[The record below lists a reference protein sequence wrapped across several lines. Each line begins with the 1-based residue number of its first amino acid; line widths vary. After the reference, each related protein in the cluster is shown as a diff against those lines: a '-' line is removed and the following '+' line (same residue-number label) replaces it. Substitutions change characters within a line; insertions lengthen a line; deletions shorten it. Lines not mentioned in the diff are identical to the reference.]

1 MKFQTYLF
9 DLDGTLLDHFA
20 AIYRSHAHTRA
31 LLGGPVPTLAEVR
44 SAVGGGVENA
54 LERLNPGSDPA
65 RAMREYG
72 AHWEK
77 TMLEDVEL
85 MPGARELLEQLHAR
99 GAILAVITNKHG
111 PSSRLVCDHLGITP
125 LLRAVVGAKDT
136 PWLKPQPEFTAHV
149 LALIGATSSGTLLIG
164 DSPYDVQ
171 TAHNAGM
178 PAWCVTTGT
187 HTAAELKEAGSDG
200 IYPGMSDIARDL
212 GL

>member
-31 LLGGPVPTLAEVR
+31 LLGGPVPTMAEVR

-54 LERLNPGSDPA
+54 LERLNPGADPA

-85 MPGARELLEQLHAR
+85 MPGARELLNRLHAR
-99 GAILAVITNKHG
+99 GAVLAVITNKHG

-149 LALIGATSSGTLLIG
+149 LALIGATSSGALLIG

-187 HTAAELKEAGSDG
+187 HTAVELKEAGSDG
-200 IYPGMSDIARDL
+200 IYPGLSDIAQDL

>member
-31 LLGGPVPTLAEVR
+31 LLGGPVPTMAEVR

-54 LERLNPGSDPA
+54 LERLNPGADPA

-85 MPGARELLEQLHAR
+85 MPGARELLNRLHAR
-99 GAILAVITNKHG
+99 GAVLAVITNKHG
-111 PSSRLVCDHLGITP
+111 PSSRLV
-125 LLRAVVGAKDT
+125 
-136 PWLKPQPEFTAHV
+136 
-149 LALIGATSSGTLLIG
+149 LALIGATSSGALLIG

-187 HTAAELKEAGSDG
+187 HTAVELKEAGSDG
-200 IYPGMSDIARDL
+200 IYPGLSDIAQDL